1 MIYGCKKGCK
11 SRNYLIYTLYCGEG
25 GIRTPGASQLN
36 SFQDCRNRPLY
47 HLSKLI
53 PSIEGMQRYIFFFV
67 LQNMLEQFCKKLN
80 YDIVPGIF
88 SHRRHT
94 ARHLTDSMCRRSQRP
109 AESFFPIRFLL
120 RTGEETVLEKNQ
132 IESANRDATVSE
144 IEDRSEEQKAVST
157 HERNPRRP
165 ESVNDREVEHV
176 HDTTEH
182 QRSVIEDH
190 TVEKAVDDVAE
201 SAGGNQCETDQ
212 DSGRNH
218 WSAIRQKRKPTIP
231 THRLADKR
239 RYPPTEHTRQGD
251 PEE

>member
-1 MIYGCKKGCK
+1 MRNSRRTYKNGKYGVANWENPLTRYNKLYEPFDPMKGQRKKHK
-11 SRNYLIYTLYCGEG
+11 KTSEIPFRSFCGEG

-36 SFQDCRNRPLY
+36 SFQ
-47 HLSKLI
+47 
-53 PSIEGMQRYIFFFV
+53 
-67 LQNMLEQFCKKLN
+67 
-80 YDIVPGIF
+80 
-88 SHRRHT
+88 
-94 ARHLTDSMCRRSQRP
+94 
-109 AESFFPIRFLL
+109 
-120 RTGEETVLEKNQ
+120 ETVLEKNQ
-132 IESANRDATVSE
+132 IESANRDAAVSE

-218 WSAIRQKRKPTIP
+218 WSAIRQKCKPTIP

>member
-1 MIYGCKKGCK
+1 
-11 SRNYLIYTLYCGEG
+11 
-25 GIRTPGASQLN
+25 
-36 SFQDCRNRPLY
+36 
-47 HLSKLI
+47 
-53 PSIEGMQRYIFFFV
+53 
-67 LQNMLEQFCKKLN
+67 MLEQFCKKLN

-94 ARHLTDSMCRRSQRP
+94 ARHLTASMCRGSQRP
-109 AESFFPIRFLL
+109 AESFFLIRFLL

-132 IESANRDATVSE
+132 IESANRDAAVGE

-201 SAGGNQCETDQ
+201 SAGGDQ
-212 DSGRNH
+212 RQADKDSGRNH
-218 WSAIRQKRKPTIP
+218 GLAIRQKCQLPFQN
-231 THRLADKR
+231 
-239 RYPPTEHTRQGD
+239 PPIYAQAKLSTSRERQK
-251 PEE
+251 ERS